1 MLWLIRLLIL
11 FRYFVIN
18 ILANLLESVL
28 LDWLPDLF
36 HESHESLAEDCI
48 VFDQTDAILI
58 LLSEERT
65 TLSLIFLYWISSDS
79 ISTVVISMLFI
90 WKMFLDIFL
99 SCFSFF
105 DSRWRVSSHVATSSR
120 NAWIDTWTIYIFNSL
135 LIWLV
140 NSNYIKSSYWCYW
153 LHHT

>member
-36 HESHESLAEDCI
+36 HEPHESLAEDCI

-58 LLSEERT
+58 LLGEERT

-79 ISTVVISMLFI
+79 ISTVVMSMLFI

-105 DSRWRVSSHVATSSR
+105 DSRWRVSSHVAYTL
-120 NAWIDTWTIYIFNSL
+120 WTIDRLRGRATLSVRRAHRSF
-135 LIWLV
+135 WLFWTD
-140 NSNYIKSSYWCYW
+140 YKRY
-153 LHHT
+153 